1 MMTEKLNTGLI
12 DAIRERMPDGANVAN
27 ILMDLLYIGKEAVYR
42 RLRGEVPFTLSEAAV
57 ISQKLGVSL
66 DKLTGAS
73 FGGNALFDLNLLHYD
88 NPVETYYSIIDDYAG
103 IFGYAKDDPEAELNT
118 SSNIIPQTI
127 YLKYEQLSKFRMFKW
142 LYQHTQSNYVQCY
155 EELTLPAKLLERQ
168 RDFVAET
175 QNIQKTCYI
184 MDSLVFR
191 YMVNDIRYFA
201 SAHLIPE
208 EDLLL
213 LKGELLELLDEME
226 RVATAGRFDNGNEVK
241 LYISNV
247 NFEATYS
254 YVESK
259 LHNIGLIRVFAI
271 NSITSKDPEMFEQIK
286 EWIQSQ
292 KKFSTLIS
300 HSGEMQRRQFF
311 AQQREL
317 IDSL

>member
-1 MMTEKLNTGLI
+1 MTEKLNTGLI

-226 RVATAGRFDNGNEVK
+226 RVATAGRFDKGNEVK